1 MSFLAVVSVS
11 SSSLIVP
18 FLVGVFAAY
27 VVAGVFARL
36 YLSPLAN
43 FPGPKLAALTYWPEF
58 YYDLIKGGSFQRQI
72 AQMHEQYGPI
82 VRINPGVRLL
92 GLVGWEH
99 RLIEPDDRNCISK
112 IRNST
117 TSSIDGRTSWTNPPG
132 KPKCSGC
139 RASSSRRKRTS
150 STGNAARRIRCFS
163 PGRPS
168 PTCPN

>member
-11 SSSLIVP
+11 SSPIVP

-72 AQMHEQYGPI
+72 AKMHEQYGPI
-82 VRINPGVRLL
+82 VRINPGVRLYEGL
-92 GLVGWEH
+92 LVGN
-99 RLIEPDDRNCISK
+99 IADRA
-112 IRNST
+112 
-117 TSSIDGRTSWTNPPG
+117 GQ
-132 KPKCSGC
+132 
-139 RASSSRRKRTS
+139 
-150 STGNAARRIRCFS
+150 
-163 PGRPS
+163 
-168 PTCPN
+168 